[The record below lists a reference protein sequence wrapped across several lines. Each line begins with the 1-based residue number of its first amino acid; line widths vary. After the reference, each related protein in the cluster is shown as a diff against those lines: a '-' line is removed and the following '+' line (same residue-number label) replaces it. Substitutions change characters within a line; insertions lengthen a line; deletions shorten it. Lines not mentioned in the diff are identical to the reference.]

1 MKTMYRSHWK
11 LWASALLAV
20 GMLALP
26 AAAQVDPVATA
37 KAVSTAFAQVA
48 EKASPAVVFIEVDAE
63 ANTQQMPQGMDPG
76 DLFERFFGPGMPNGP
91 WRQLP
96 QGRGEQQNEQQNEQ
110 QSNRLVPYGQGTGF
124 IITPDGYIITNHHL
138 VGDAKRVRVKLSDG
152 REFEAKIIG
161 SDADTEVALVKIEG
175 DALPTLPLGDSDKL
189 LVGEWVVAIG
199 SPFGLSHTVTTGIVS
214 AKGRGNV
221 GIVDYADFIQTDA
234 AINPGNSGGPLVNLD
249 GEVVGVNTAIL
260 SRSGGSMG
268 IGFAIPSNMV
278 KYVKDQL
285 IEKGAVTRGFLG
297 IGIQNL
303 TPELAQWF
311 GIQEGNGVLVS
322 EVSPGSPAE
331 KAGIQRDDV
340 VIEYEGVP
348 AKEIGS
354 FRSRVASTAPGTSV
368 KIVLMRGGERMEK
381 TIEIGAKTGSDAEPG
396 TGAEADGASAA
407 SQVQLGIRVDNLTD
421 DLAQRLGFEGESGVI
436 VTQVDPTSSAA
447 ASGIKQGTLIQEVN
461 RQPVHNTSEFEAAIK
476 NSDGKKSVLLRVKD
490 GEISRYAAIE
500 ISK

>member
-175 DALPTLPLGDSDKL
+175 DALPTLPLGDLMNEPDNSWRIPAPKDFIRMNRL
-189 LVGEWVVAIG
+189 LDEELKKRHLRDGIMLLGMDGSNWANTEQGEWFYDVAAEG
-199 SPFGLSHTVTTGIVS
+199 GCDYFDGASFHTYGQSFTCPTI
-214 AKGRGNV
+214 N
-221 GIVDYADFIQTDA
+221 DF
-234 AINPGNSGGPLVNLD
+234 
-249 GEVVGVNTAIL
+249 IL
-260 SRSGGSMG
+260 SRRQALDTFGGADKPLMITEFG
-268 IGFAIPSNMV
+268 CFGPS
-278 KYVKDQL
+278 
-285 IEKGAVTRGFLG
+285 
-297 IGIQNL
+297 
-303 TPELAQWF
+303 
-311 GIQEGNGVLVS
+311 
-322 EVSPGSPAE
+322 
-331 KAGIQRDDV
+331 
-340 VIEYEGVP
+340 
-348 AKEIGS
+348 
-354 FRSRVASTAPGTSV
+354 
-368 KIVLMRGGERMEK
+368 RGGIFTM
-381 TIEIGAKTGSDAEPG
+381 T
-396 TGAEADGASAA
+396 
-407 SQVQLGIRVDNLTD
+407 DNDKFDYGLF
-421 DLAQRLGFEGESGVI
+421 LARFAVE
-436 VTQVDPTSSAA
+436 
-447 ASGIKQGTLIQEVN
+447 
-461 RQPVHNTSEFEAAIK
+461 
-476 NSDGKKSVLLRVKD
+476 
-490 GEISRYAAIE
+490 
-500 ISK
+500 